1 MINEEKLI
9 IDLLFESRMEA
20 ISIKNE
26 EDKKRIFEITR
37 GKDTYEEIKKKIEA
51 LLSESDKEEILNS
64 IDEHCNKLS
73 IISGYENQKFYKAGF
88 KDGINI
94 IVESLGGINNV
105 K

>member
-1 MINEEKLI
+1 MINKEKSI
-9 IDLLFESRMEA
+9 IDLLFESRMES

-51 LLSESDKEEILNS
+51 LSSESDMEEILNS
-64 IDEHCNKLS
+64 IEEHCNKLS
-73 IISGYENQKFYKAGF
+73 NISGYENEKFYKAGF

-94 IVESLGGINNV
+94 IIDSLGGDREC
-105 K
+105 

>member
-1 MINEEKLI
+1 MCREEKSI

-51 LLSESDKEEILNS
+51 LSSECDKEEILNS
-64 IDEHCNKLS
+64 IEEHCNKLS
-73 IISGYENQKFYKAGF
+73 NISGYENQKFYKAGF
-88 KDGINI
+88 KDGMNI
-94 IVESLGGINNV
+94 VVESLGGINNV